1 MALEID
7 GLTRQFGDLV
17 VLDRVGF
24 RVGEGEVLGIV
35 GPNGAGKTTL
45 IETLCGLQSADGGE
59 VRWHGA
65 PLPPRRRKEV
75 MFYVPD
81 GIAPFAEHPVSA
93 VLDFFRKV
101 YRQPDSVREEAIA
114 HLSLAPVLGK
124 AVGTLSKGYR
134 RRLLV
139 ALGLI
144 TPHPILI
151 MDEPFDGF
159 DLRQTR
165 EMMTLMRRV
174 AAGGRSLV
182 LSIHQLID
190 AERMCDRFLLLSAG
204 QVRGEG
210 RLDELT
216 SKAGVVGGGLEE
228 VFLALS

>member
-1 MALEID
+1 MALEIS
-7 GLTRQFGDLV
+7 GLTKQFGDAV

-45 IETLCGLQSADGGE
+45 LETLCGLQFADGGE

-81 GIAPFAEHPVSA
+81 GIAPYAEHSVSA
-93 VLDFFRKV
+93 VLNFFCKV
-101 YRQPDSVREEAIA
+101 YRQPDSVRDEATER
-114 HLSLAPVLGK
+114 LSLAPVLGK
-124 AVGTLSKGYR
+124 AVGILSKGYR

-165 EMMTLMRRV
+165 EIMTLMRHV
-174 AAGGRSLV
+174 AAGGRALV

-210 RLDELT
+210 RIDELK
-216 SKAGVVGGGLEE
+216 SKAGVVDGGLEE